1 MTLFVKLFETFLA
14 RLASF
19 LPFDSRA
26 MFREKFRVVGALDYP
41 KARIFM
47 SVSSRK
53 EARRLSAC
61 KKEPET
67 ISWLER
73 HLKAGDVLY
82 DIGANVG
89 AYSFVANKICGGNIL
104 VYAFEPGFANFASLS
119 ANVILNGCQGK
130 VIPFNVA
137 LGAETKLLNLNYS
150 SIVPGAARHVLGDQ
164 IATWKPGFQVGSF
177 QPVLNYG
184 LDDFID
190 TFSLKKPNHL
200 KIDVDGGEAEVVVGS
215 SRTLKDLNLKSLLIE
230 IDESLANHSKIINT
244 VESSGFKLESKHPR
258 GKKVFNYIFVR
269 KE

>member
-1 MTLFVKLFETFLA
+1 MKLFINIVQSSVFNIMLFLVS
-14 RLASF
+14 L
-19 LPFDSRA
+19 LPFKSRA

-53 EARRLSAC
+53 EARRLSAS

-67 ISWLER
+67 VSWLER
-73 HLKAGDVLY
+73 HLKPGDVLY

-89 AYSFVANKICGGNIL
+89 AYSFVANKICGGNVL

-119 ANVILNGCQGK
+119 ANVILNRCQGK
-130 VIPFNVA
+130 VIPFNIA
-137 LGAETKLLNLNYS
+137 LGAETKTLNLNYS
-150 SIVPGAARHVLGDQ
+150 SILPGAARHALGGQ
-164 IATWKPGFQVGSF
+164 TTANF

-190 TFSLKKPNHL
+190 TFSIKKPNHL
-200 KIDVDGGEAEVVVGS
+200 KIDVDGGEAEVIAGS
-215 SRTLKDLNLKSLLIE
+215 SRTLKDSNLKSILIE
-230 IDESLANHSKIINT
+230 IDENLEGNLKIASII
-244 VESSGFKLESKHPR
+244 ESSGFKLESKYLR
-258 GKKVFNYIFVR
+258 GKQVFNYIFIR